1 MDRPAVVSIRLT
13 TECWWFVDEARSWP
27 ALIPL
32 PGDVQEV
39 LDRMP
44 HMEVSG
50 GVPEPLL
57 VGRMTRPQAEAVQ
70 LLAERGVRKAACPAA
85 RSSPATVIG
94 LAVVGPECSRM
105 PAITI
110 AS

>member
-70 LLAERGVRKAACPAA
+70 LLAERGVEKQHAQLLA
-85 RSSPATVIG
+85 RARRPSSVSPSS
-94 LAVVGPECSRM
+94 GPNVRECRRSQ
-105 PAITI
+105 
-110 AS
+110 